1 MPTTLV
7 LQDLLIANEVGAA
20 NRLVEQGQCFMC
32 DLAASYTQAK
42 YAGQIRR
49 GAMDK
54 ETELYLKDQA
64 KEIRK
69 LTIEEIGTLGTGHIG
84 GAMSIADL
92 LALLYFHR
100 MKIDPAN
107 PRREDRDQ
115 LVVSKGHA
123 GPAVYAALALKGFFP
138 KDWLAT
144 LNKGGT
150 KLPSHCDRNLT
161 PGIDMTTGSLGQGFS
176 SALGIAL
183 GLRIDKKNCT
193 VYTII
198 GDGESDEGQVWEAAL
213 FAGHQKLS
221 NLVAF
226 TDYNKQQLDGYTKD
240 IIDLGDLAAKW
251 NALGWFTQ
259 TVDGHDSAAL
269 DAAIEKALAQ
279 KEKPSMIVMNTIKGK
294 GCNFAEGVEKN
305 HSMAFDLTKAREAIA
320 ALN

>member
-1 MPTTLV
+1 
-7 LQDLLIANEVGAA
+7 
-20 NRLVEQGQCFMC
+20 
-32 DLAASYTQAK
+32 
-42 YAGQIRR
+42 
-49 GAMDK
+49 MDK
-54 ETELYLKDQA
+54 ETEAYLKAQA

-69 LTIEEIGTLGTGHIG
+69 LTIEEIGTLGSGHIG

-100 MKIDPAN
+100 MKVDPKQ
-107 PRREDRDQ
+107 PRWAERDQ
-115 LVVSKGHA
+115 LVVSKGHS

-138 KDWLAT
+138 QDWLST

-161 PGIDMTTGSLGQGFS
+161 PGVDMTTGSLGQGFS
-176 SALGIAL
+176 AAIGIAL
-183 GLRIDKKNCT
+183 GLRIDARAST

-198 GDGESDEGQVWEAAL
+198 GDGESDEGQIWEGAL
-213 FAGHQKLS
+213 FAGSQKLS

-226 TDYNKQQLDGYTKD
+226 TDYNKQQLDGFTKD

-251 NALGWFTQ
+251 AAFGWFAQ
-259 TVDGHDSAAL
+259 TVDGHDIAAL

-305 HSMAFDLTKAREAIA
+305 HSMAFDLNKAKEAIA